1 MDLLLH
7 PHHHQVPLLLLL
19 EGKLDGLFI
28 SAAVTGCFTVCLCIS
43 PDMVRA
49 PQDEDLYVCVY
60 QKSSKR
66 PIHTNWDDP
75 TGRVD
80 GGTGKEYEFQ
90 CACVEG
96 NKTIK
101 SVLNHGTDNTHG
113 AYPADPSDG
122 FPFTTAEKPDRV
134 HSARTSGGQEI
145 GPTSTDLQTDR
156 GHIRNVSEIPKA
168 DFLQRPATAPAAKGE
183 NCEFMAL
190 VAVVHTAQNI
200 DRSVACRTHCGGVT
214 TPLVEVCPA

>member
-1 MDLLLH
+1 MIEQLHGHHLDLLLH
-7 PHHHQVPLLLLL
+7 PHHHQVLFLLPLL

-28 SAAVTGCFTVCLCIS
+28 FAAVIARFTVCLCIS
-43 PDMVRA
+43 PYLVGA

-122 FPFTTAEKPDRV
+122 FPFTTAEKLNRV
-134 HSARTSGGQEI
+134 DSAGPSGGQ
-145 GPTSTDLQTDR
+145 DAFQ
-156 GHIRNVSEIPKA
+156 H
-168 DFLQRPATAPAAKGE
+168 RP
-183 NCEFMAL
+183 
-190 VAVVHTAQNI
+190 I
-200 DRSVACRTHCGGVT
+200 
-214 TPLVEVCPA
+214 